1 MPVVA
6 FRSDWS
12 GGSAMHSMF
21 KKLSGGDRRS
31 IGRSNE
37 IVAEVLARPGN
48 FRHVFAGLASDD
60 PVVRMRAADAMEKIS
75 ARRPEL
81 LQPFKKRLL
90 EVAGSTGQQEV
101 RWHAALMIPRL
112 KLTVEERAV
121 AVDIFFDYLRD
132 RSSIVKT
139 WAMQALADLACND
152 SSFQAKIFSLLEEL
166 TESGTPAMRARGR
179 KILQHLNRRRA
190 KA

>member
-1 MPVVA
+1 
-6 FRSDWS
+6 
-12 GGSAMHSMF
+12 MHSML

-37 IVAEVLARPGN
+37 IVAEVLARPGY
-48 FRHVFAGLASDD
+48 FRHVFAGLSSDD
-60 PVVRMRAADAMEKIS
+60 PLVRMRAADAVEKITV
-75 ARRPEL
+75 RRPEL
-81 LQPFKKRLL
+81 LQPFKKKLL
-90 EVAGSTGQQEV
+90 AVAGSTDQQEV

-112 KLTVEERAV
+112 KLTARERAV

-139 WAMQALADLACND
+139 WAMQALFDLACND
-152 SSFQAKIFSLLEEL
+152 SSLLAKILPLVEEL
-166 TESGTPAMRARGR
+166 TEIGTPAMRARGR

-190 KA
+190 IA